1 MSNKTKWNWIAQDK
15 DGAIG
20 KYSIFPDLRKKG
32 WYAEDNEFTLIEMG
46 FSYEVNGWKESLINL
61 ETHDYKIV
69 DGILIKVD
77 KMEETKWKWIAQ
89 DKDGKIYKYDSRPN
103 ELSTVFMPKGDEVC
117 ELVQIQIEDLTK
129 YDWKESLINLETHD
143 YKIIDGILI
152 RVDKEDKQ
160 QDSTETIADKA
171 KKIVFGDRE
180 QTYGDPGK
188 NLRMIAGMWSAYL
201 GIEITPE
208 QVCDMMV
215 QLKIARLKSSP
226 DHEDSKVDIIGYT
239 LLKERLK
246 ENEKKL

>member
-1 MSNKTKWNWIAQDK
+1 MSDKIKWNWIAQDK
-15 DGAIG
+15 DGSIG
-20 KYSIFPDLRKKG
+20 KYSTLPDLRSMG
-32 WYAEDNEFTLIEMG
+32 WYA
-46 FSYEVNGWKESLINL
+46 
-61 ETHDYKIV
+61 
-69 DGILIKVD
+69 
-77 KMEETKWKWIAQ
+77 
-89 DKDGKIYKYDSRPN
+89 
-103 ELSTVFMPKGDEVC
+103 EVC
-117 ELVQIQIEDLTK
+117 ELVQKEIEGLTK
-129 YDWKESLINLETHD
+129 YDWKDSLINLETHD

-152 RVDKEDKQ
+152 KVDKQDKQ

-246 ENEKKL
+246 ENENKL

>member
-1 MSNKTKWNWIAQDK
+1 MSDKTKWKWIAQDK
-15 DGAIG
+15 DCKICEYNS
-20 KYSIFPDLRKKG
+20 KPFLLSTVFMPQK
-32 WYAEDNEFTLIEMG
+32 
-46 FSYEVNGWKESLINL
+46 YEVCKMIQGSIEAREIDGWKDSLINL

-69 DGILIKVD
+69 DGILIK
-77 KMEETKWKWIAQ
+77 
-89 DKDGKIYKYDSRPN
+89 
-103 ELSTVFMPKGDEVC
+103 
-117 ELVQIQIEDLTK
+117 
-129 YDWKESLINLETHD
+129 
-143 YKIIDGILI
+143 
-152 RVDKEDKQ
+152 VDKEDKQ

-246 ENEKKL
+246 ENENKL

>member
-1 MSNKTKWNWIAQDK
+1 MSNKKKWKWIAQDK
-15 DGAIG
+15 DGAIC
-20 KYSIFPDLRKKG
+20 KYSILPDLRKKG
-32 WYAEDNEFTLIEMG
+32 WYAGENEFTLIEMG
-46 FSYEVNGWKESLINL
+46 FVKEINGWKESLINL
-61 ETHDYKIV
+61 ETHDYEISK
-69 DGILIKVD
+69 GILIKMD
-77 KMEETKWKWIAQ
+77 KQ
-89 DKDGKIYKYDSRPN
+89 
-103 ELSTVFMPKGDEVC
+103 
-117 ELVQIQIEDLTK
+117 
-129 YDWKESLINLETHD
+129 
-143 YKIIDGILI
+143 
-152 RVDKEDKQ
+152 DKQ

-201 GIEITPE
+201 GVEITPE

>member
-1 MSNKTKWNWIAQDK
+1 MSNKIKWKWIAQDEDGAIGKYSVFPDLRKKGWYAEENEFALIESGFSYHVNGWEGSLINLETHDYKIVNRVLIRVDKMEETKWNWIAQDK
-15 DGAIG
+15 DGKIY
-20 KYSIFPDLRKKG
+20 KYDSRPSEWSAVFMPQGGDQCELIQRSIEGLTKHD
-32 WYAEDNEFTLIEMG
+32 
-46 FSYEVNGWKESLINL
+46 WKESLINL

-69 DGILIKVD
+69 DGILIR
-77 KMEETKWKWIAQ
+77 M
-89 DKDGKIYKYDSRPN
+89 
-103 ELSTVFMPKGDEVC
+103 
-117 ELVQIQIEDLTK
+117 
-129 YDWKESLINLETHD
+129 
-143 YKIIDGILI
+143 
-152 RVDKEDKQ
+152 DKEDKQ

-180 QTYGDPGK
+180 QTYCDPGK

-215 QLKIARLKSSP
+215 QLKIVRLKSSP

-246 ENEKKL
+246 

>member
-1 MSNKTKWNWIAQDK
+1 MSDKTKWKFIAQDK
-15 DGAIG
+15 DGAIY
-20 KYSIFPDLRKKG
+20 KY
-32 WYAEDNEFTLIEMG
+32 EDEPLIKTNSMFIADIGHQKLVQVAIEG
-46 FSYEVNGWKESLINL
+46 LTKHDWKESLINL

-69 DGILIKVD
+69 
-77 KMEETKWKWIAQ
+77 
-89 DKDGKIYKYDSRPN
+89 
-103 ELSTVFMPKGDEVC
+103 
-117 ELVQIQIEDLTK
+117 
-129 YDWKESLINLETHD
+129 
-143 YKIIDGILI
+143 DGILI

-171 KKIVFGDRE
+171 KRIVFGDRE